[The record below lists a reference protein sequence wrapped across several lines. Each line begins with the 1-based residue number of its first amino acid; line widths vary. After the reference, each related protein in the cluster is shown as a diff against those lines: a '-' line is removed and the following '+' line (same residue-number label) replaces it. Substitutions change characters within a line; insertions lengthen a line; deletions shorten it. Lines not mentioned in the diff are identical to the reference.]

1 MLGGAVAVRRPGGTL
16 VAARRVDSSTASTLG
31 AGEYTCNGV
40 SVNRVNCDDVLAQGI
55 ATYCRGAARA
65 QVPGRGL
72 ISIYRRYA
80 CQRFCEA
87 AAVDCLTQEVE
98 TAGPGSNSDFPV

>member
-16 VAARRVDSSTASTLG
+16 GAARRVDSFTSPALG
-31 AGEYTCNGV
+31 AGEYSCNGV
-40 SVNRVNCDDVLAQGI
+40 SVSRVNCEEALASGI
-55 ATYCRGAARA
+55 STYCRGAARA

-72 ISIYRRYA
+72 MSIYRRSL

-98 TAGPGSNSDFPV
+98 TAGPVNSDFPV